1 MYKIHMQKILTQM
14 RERKKHHVLDNKV
27 EPMGTQFSIFVQLF
41 IHRLLD
47 HLSQA
52 PLLPLIK

>member
-1 MYKIHMQKILTQM
+1 MQKILTQM